1 MIEFNTKMDLM
12 NTLKDSNQRAESWCR
27 EISAIDFCTR
37 QGEVWSPPDNVDH
50 QGSKTHYPGFEVTK
64 DYTSGNVWQAGK
76 TIHHL

>member
-50 QGSKTHYPGFEVTK
+50 LIRAVKLITLALK
-64 DYTSGNVWQAGK
+64 
-76 TIHHL
+76 